1 LLPDQHASFGL
12 GMRTT
17 GEIWPVSATAPR
29 HRMPVR
35 QAAAIWT
42 VVFLIG
48 LTGGELLRQQ
58 TLDDPALAVTRSRTE
73 PTAAI
78 PAAASGAAVQSATY
92 KATTTTTPPRTT
104 TMVECDGS
112 SCPDHRGKQETRTE
126 DGHGK
131 DRKERGHGTDSKS
144 GAG

>member
-1 LLPDQHASFGL
+1 MS
-12 GMRTT
+12 T
-17 GEIWPVSATAPR
+17 TAPR

-58 TLDDPALAVTRSRTE
+58 TLDDPTLASTTGPTE

-78 PAAASGAAVQSATY
+78 SAPASGAAVPSATY
-92 KATTTTTPPRTT
+92 TATTTTTPPQTT
-104 TMVECDGS
+104 TVVECDGS
-112 SCPDHRGKQETRTE
+112 SCPDHPGKQESRTDDGE
-126 DGHGK
+126 SGRGHGK
-131 DRKERGHGTDSKS
+131 GGKGRGHGKGAES

>member
-1 LLPDQHASFGL
+1 
-12 GMRTT
+12 
-17 GEIWPVSATAPR
+17 
-29 HRMPVR
+29 MPVR

-104 TMVECDGS
+104 TMVECGGGPGRPRGNVNAYFRPRRS
-112 SCPDHRGKQETRTE
+112 PSGRSPDVAKQATSV
-126 DGHGK
+126 H
-131 DRKERGHGTDSKS
+131 
-144 GAG
+144 A